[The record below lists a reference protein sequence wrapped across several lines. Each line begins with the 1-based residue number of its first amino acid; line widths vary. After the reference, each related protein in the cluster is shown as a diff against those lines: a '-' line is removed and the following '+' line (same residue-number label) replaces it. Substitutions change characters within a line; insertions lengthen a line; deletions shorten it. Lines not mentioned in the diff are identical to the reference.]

1 MIVKRTV
8 SINVEIDKCVRE
20 IYKNL
25 IAQGMRANYSIALNV
40 LLLAGI
46 LETQGEG
53 WTQDTHQRIR
63 EYISKFRSLT
73 EILREDVNLRE
84 FRVDLP

>member
-20 IYKNL
+20 IYKSL

-40 LLLAGI
+40 LLLASI

-53 WTQDTHQRIR
+53 WSPDTHQRIR
-63 EYISKFRSLT
+63 EYISKSRSLT
-73 EILREDVNLRE
+73 EILKEDVNLRE